1 MKDIIHQSSALPTPP
16 YRAAE
21 ATCRKQWLRFS
32 PAGLWKAL
40 LLLFVLC
47 IELSVFGQNIQ
58 VTGNVHDE
66 AGEPII
72 GASVIVVGA
81 TTGVATDF
89 DGNFI
94 LNNVPANG
102 KLKVTYIG
110 YNPAEVNIKGQ
121 TNIDITLVEDSQ
133 VLDEV
138 VVVGYGTVKKS
149 DLTGSVS
156 SVTTEKLNAK
166 GAPSILE
173 NLQGTTPGVNITKST
188 GRANG
193 GINVEIRGKS
203 SINSSTSPLYVVDG
217 VMCDDIDFL
226 NPQDIERIDVLKDA
240 SSTAIYG
247 SRATAGVIMVTTKSG
262 SNVNKDT
269 KASITY
275 DGYYGVTKAA
285 RMPDFMDGQ
294 EYYYYRISK
303 FIEPV
308 WSTANLTPQTSYWMK
323 PASSGLGQALLQK
336 EINNYQSEYV
346 LKELLANNQTYDW
359 PGLVTKDGHQQNHYV
374 AISGASETAN
384 YHFGLGYND
393 EDGMYA
399 GDKQTTISFKGSVDA
414 RVNKVISGGFNFNMA
429 YIRNGYASDDA
440 IAQAYRVNPFMQPY
454 KEDGTIQH
462 FPGNKNTFGTDD
474 HQFSDFINPLDRMR
488 NESQKRKTYRL
499 LGNVYL
505 QFDII
510 KGLFLKT
517 TFSPTYTNY
526 RNGQFTGY
534 INPETGKT
542 YTDQDAAN
550 TAVIKNQT
558 SLGWTW
564 DNMVNFNRTFNRDHS
579 VGFMGLVSLM
589 RVKTEGS
596 QINGVNVIENTD
608 WWNIGSGDATQ
619 TTASSSFSTQSM
631 LSYALRLNYGFKDR
645 YLLTATMRWDG
656 SSKFADGYRWGS
668 FPSAAFA
675 WRISEESFLRKE
687 WLNNLKLRV
696 SYGVTG
702 NNKGV
707 DNYATIVGIG
717 GPIYYPFGT
726 NGYLQG
732 FYPNGIVDTSLAWEK
747 SHEFNVGLDFG
758 FLQNRIN
765 GSIDWYQKNSNDLL
779 YEVELPLEA
788 GGVKMDTNIGKVQ
801 NRGIEVSLTTVNIDT
816 RDWQWST
823 TFTFAHNKNKVKQIN
838 GVGDKYLNGSNATGN
853 LFIGYPVNNVYG
865 YDWVGVVTDRDM
877 VVPDNAIAAE
887 KGLVPGTVMKEYDYY
902 NTCYGLIEGQP
913 VIDDVNGD
921 GVFDENDMKIWSSDP
936 DWTGSFTSNLNY
948 RLPKNGGDLDFSF
961 SLYAKQGYT
970 VSSSFLG
977 GDYYDLHDRGRGK
990 MMMDY
995 YIPAGTLIDADG
1007 IRPDGT
1013 FINPVYQTETHY
1025 GKYPFPNA
1033 GTGDGIGAAEA
1044 YYQGNQG
1051 GRRFCDASFV
1061 KVKNITLGYSFSKN
1075 LLKHIACKNLRVYFT
1090 VTNPFVWTKYEGF
1103 DPEWASAAGKND
1115 GPSTIT
1121 YQVGASIKF

>member
-1 MKDIIHQSSALPTPP
+1 M
-16 YRAAE
+16 
-21 ATCRKQWLRFS
+21 
-32 PAGLWKAL
+32 
-40 LLLFVLC
+40 
-47 IELSVFGQNIQ
+47 
-58 VTGNVHDE
+58 
-66 AGEPII
+66 
-72 GASVIVVGA
+72 
-81 TTGVATDF
+81 
-89 DGNFI
+89 
-94 LNNVPANG
+94 
-102 KLKVTYIG
+102 
-110 YNPAEVNIKGQ
+110 
-121 TNIDITLVEDSQ
+121 
-133 VLDEV
+133 LDEV

-323 PASSGLGQALLQK
+323 PASYGLGQALLQK

-631 LSYALRLNYGFKDR
+631 LSYALRLNYGFQRR
-645 YLLTATMRWDG
+645 YLLTRQQCVGTVPQSLLMVIA
-656 SSKFADGYRWGS
+656 
-668 FPSAAFA
+668 
-675 WRISEESFLRKE
+675 
-687 WLNNLKLRV
+687 
-696 SYGVTG
+696 GV
-702 NNKGV
+702 
-707 DNYATIVGIG
+707 
-717 GPIYYPFGT
+717 
-726 NGYLQG
+726 
-732 FYPNGIVDTSLAWEK
+732 
-747 SHEFNVGLDFG
+747 
-758 FLQNRIN
+758 
-765 GSIDWYQKNSNDLL
+765 
-779 YEVELPLEA
+779 LPLCRFCMA
-788 GGVKMDTNIGKVQ
+788 YQ
-801 NRGIEVSLTTVNIDT
+801 R
-816 RDWQWST
+816 
-823 TFTFAHNKNKVKQIN
+823 
-838 GVGDKYLNGSNATGN
+838 
-853 LFIGYPVNNVYG
+853 
-865 YDWVGVVTDRDM
+865 
-877 VVPDNAIAAE
+877 
-887 KGLVPGTVMKEYDYY
+887 
-902 NTCYGLIEGQP
+902 
-913 VIDDVNGD
+913 
-921 GVFDENDMKIWSSDP
+921 GVF
-936 DWTGSFTSNLNY
+936 L
-948 RLPKNGGDLDFSF
+948 
-961 SLYAKQGYT
+961 A
-970 VSSSFLG
+970 
-977 GDYYDLHDRGRGK
+977 
-990 MMMDY
+990 
-995 YIPAGTLIDADG
+995 
-1007 IRPDGT
+1007 
-1013 FINPVYQTETHY
+1013 
-1025 GKYPFPNA
+1025 
-1033 GTGDGIGAAEA
+1033 
-1044 YYQGNQG
+1044 
-1051 GRRFCDASFV
+1051 
-1061 KVKNITLGYSFSKN
+1061 
-1075 LLKHIACKNLRVYFT
+1075 
-1090 VTNPFVWTKYEGF
+1090 
-1103 DPEWASAAGKND
+1103 
-1115 GPSTIT
+1115 
-1121 YQVGASIKF
+1121 